1 MKFNKVYIELTNVCG
16 LQCSFCPSKNNKP
29 STISLNSFDAILQQ
43 VKHYTNIITFHIFG
57 DPLTLSNLKEYLD
70 ITQKHNLKVEITT
83 TGYFLKRF
91 NLELF
96 LHPAIRQINFSL
108 NSYNKNEM
116 KMTLLEY
123 LQPMF
128 MLCKLKLENKVHSF
142 INFRLWNLDK
152 EKSEDI
158 FNKDVFTLLEDY
170 FQIQLDNLTYDKSIR
185 LENQILLDFDTYF
198 EWPNLEST
206 HYSNGFC
213 YGLSSHIGI
222 LSNGTVIPCC
232 LDGFGVIN
240 LGNIFHQSLQD
251 ILNNERTSHIIN
263 NFKNNIAVESLCQ
276 KCSYKDRFN
285 KPLT

>member
-1 MKFNKVYIELTNVCG
+1 MKFNKIYIELTNICG
-16 LQCSFCPSKNNKP
+16 LKCSFCPTKENKP
-29 STISLNSFDAILQQ
+29 SLINLDSFDTLLVD
-43 VKHYTNIITFHIFG
+43 VKQFTNIITFHIFG

-83 TGYFLKRF
+83 TGYFLKNF
-91 NLELF
+91 PLELF
-96 LHPAIRQINFSL
+96 LHPVIRQINFSL

-116 KMTLLEY
+116 KITLLEY

-128 MLCKLKLENKVHSF
+128 ELCKLKLENKVHSF

-152 EKSEDI
+152 KNSEDI
-158 FNKDVFTLLEDY
+158 FNKDIFAILEHY
-170 FQIQLDNLTYDKSIR
+170 FHIQLDNLNYDKSIR

-198 EWPNLEST
+198 EWPSLESN

-240 LGNIFHQSLQD
+240 LGNIFHQSLQN
-251 ILNNERTSHIIN
+251 ILTNERSLKILK

-285 KPLT
+285 EK